1 MAAKL
6 FTTIAIQSQNCARS
20 VSSRFLS
27 KKAVLLMVANRF
39 CKLELVCQG
48 FGGREGVAGPGALN
62 GSATDKIRD
71 IAVPKIHVQFV
82 KLFCM
87 ALKSEDLVCSECFVF
102 FEEMINSN
110 HYVQLFLSL
119 FIRKLT
125 EEEKNVQLLYVE

>member
-1 MAAKL
+1 
-6 FTTIAIQSQNCARS
+6 
-20 VSSRFLS
+20 
-27 KKAVLLMVANRF
+27 
-39 CKLELVCQG
+39 
-48 FGGREGVAGPGALN
+48 
-62 GSATDKIRD
+62 
-71 IAVPKIHVQFV
+71 
-82 KLFCM
+82 M